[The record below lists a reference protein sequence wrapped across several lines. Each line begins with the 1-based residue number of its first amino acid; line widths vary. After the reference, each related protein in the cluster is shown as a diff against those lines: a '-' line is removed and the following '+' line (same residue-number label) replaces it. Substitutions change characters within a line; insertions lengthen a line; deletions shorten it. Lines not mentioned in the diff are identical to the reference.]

1 MLWLGSFKQFCIW
14 PDPAL
19 LLLKDIQVTPD
30 ICHSIFEMENKL
42 RTLRGINEIRVIRA
56 LCEEGA
62 LSRATLA
69 NMLNLSRAALTIITQ
84 KLAEK
89 NLITEVGKGMSTDR
103 GGRRE
108 VLLAVNQRAG
118 IILSIELEVEYAHY
132 AALDINAAFINRGR
146 VNYEPDRPLE
156 EILDAIIAKLKA
168 IIAKEKFYEKH
179 ILGVGIC
186 LPGILDYAKGS
197 LRESYTLGK
206 WQDFK
211 IREYVERQMNTPTF
225 LENDVKALTLGE
237 FQFGAGKNVSN
248 LVCLWIGAGVG
259 AGIIVNNQLLHGST
273 SSAGEIGYNEDKLL
287 LLREDALLVND
298 ADKNWGQILTL
309 NNLRAAVGRGKEQ
322 GWETRLSM
330 EPTTKEIIS
339 AAEANDP
346 LALHLLKLFGKILG
360 SVCSNLI
367 YTLNPPLVILS
378 GILFEESN
386 IVVDEVRQYVAKGIL
401 RTPIESVAI
410 KPAKLGEEAML
421 LGAAAI
427 VLDDLFHF
435 PVYH

>member
-1 MLWLGSFKQFCIW
+1 M
-14 PDPAL
+14 
-19 LLLKDIQVTPD
+19 
-30 ICHSIFEMENKL
+30 

-62 LSRATLA
+62 LSRAALA

-108 VLLAVNQRAG
+108 VLLSVNQRAG
-118 IILSIELEVEYAHY
+118 IILSIELEVEYAQY
-132 AALDINAAFINRGR
+132 AVLDINAAFIERGR
-146 VNYEPDRPLE
+146 IAYAPEMPIE
-156 EILDAIIAKLKA
+156 KILDMIITKLQAIIE
-168 IIAKEKFYEKH
+168 KEKFFEKH
-179 ILGVGIC
+179 IIGIGIC
-186 LPGILDYAKGS
+186 LPGILDYARGS
-197 LRESYTLGK
+197 LRESYTLGR

-211 IREYVERQMNTPTF
+211 MRDYVERKMNLPTF

-237 FQFGAGKNVSN
+237 FQFGAGKNVTD
-248 LVCLWIGAGVG
+248 LVCLWIGSGIG
-259 AGIIVNNQLLHGST
+259 AGIVINNQLLHGST
-273 SSAGEIGYNEDKLL
+273 SSAGEIGYNEDKILL
-287 LLREDALLVND
+287 LKEDALLVND

-309 NNLRAAVGRGKEQ
+309 NNLRSAVRRGKEQ
-322 GWETRLSM
+322 GWQTQLEM
-330 EPTTKEIIS
+330 EPGIKDIIN
-339 AAEANDP
+339 AAEADDP

-378 GILFEESN
+378 GLLFEETT

-401 RTPIESVAI
+401 RTPIESVTI

-421 LGAAAI
+421 LGAAAL
-427 VLDDLFHF
+427 VLDDLFQF